1 MSKITKK
8 QIDAGQAVYNSL
20 TLLIYDLWVLSISNQ
35 FIWECPSSHILKLY
49 NENISANHLDI
60 GVGTGFFLARCQFP
74 TNQPRLFLMDLNSNC
89 LKTTSHRIK
98 RYKPITKRVNILERI
113 NFEERSFDSI
123 GLNYLLHCLPGT
135 MSTKEIVFK
144 NIKPLLNPQGI
155 VFGSTILSQGIKPNI
170 LANYL
175 MKIYNKKGI
184 FTNNE
189 DDLETLKKI
198 MKNNF
203 SESLVTTVGCV
214 ALFWGKS

>member
-1 MSKITKK
+1 MSNITKK

-35 FIWECPSSHILKLY
+35 FIWECPSSHLLKLY

-60 GVGTGFFLARCQFP
+60 GVGTGFFLDRCQFP
-74 TNQPRLFLMDLNSNC
+74 TNKPRLFLMDLNSNC
-89 LKTTSHRIK
+89 LKTASHRIK
-98 RYKPITKRVNILERI
+98 RYKPITKKVNILEPI
-113 NFEERSFDSI
+113 NFEERGFDSI

-135 MSTKEIVFK
+135 MSTKEIIFK
-144 NIKPLLNPQGI
+144 NIKLLLNPQGI

-184 FTNNE
+184 FTNKE

-198 MKNNF
+198 MRNNF

>member
-1 MSKITKK
+1 MSNITKK

-20 TLLIYDLWVLSISNQ
+20 TLLIYDLWVLSISNR
-35 FIWECPSSHILKLY
+35 FIWECPSSHLLKLY

-60 GVGTGFFLARCQFP
+60 GVGTGFFLDLCQFP
-74 TNQPRLFLMDLNSNC
+74 TNQPRLFLMDLNPNC
-89 LKTTSHRIK
+89 LKTTSQRIK
-98 RYKPITKRVNILERI
+98 RYKPITKKVNILEPI
-113 NFEERSFDSI
+113 NFEERGFDSI
-123 GLNYLLHCLPGT
+123 SLNYLLHCLPGT
-135 MSTKEIVFK
+135 MSTKEIIFK
-144 NIKPLLNPQGI
+144 NIKLLLNPQGI

-184 FTNNE
+184 FTNKE

-198 MKNNF
+198 MRNNF

>member
-8 QIDAGQAVYNSL
+8 QIDTGQAVYNSL
-20 TLLIYDLWVLSISNQ
+20 TLLIYDLWVLTISNR
-35 FIWECPSSHILKLY
+35 FIWECPSSHLLKLY
-49 NENISANHLDI
+49 NENISDNHLDI
-60 GVGTGFFLARCQFP
+60 GVGTGFFLDRCQFP
-74 TNQPRLFLMDLNSNC
+74 TDRPRLFLMDLNPNC
-89 LKTTSHRIK
+89 LKTTSQRIK
-98 RYKPITKRVNILERI
+98 RYKPITKRVNVLEPI
-113 NFEERSFDSI
+113 NFEERGFDSI

-135 MSTKEIVFK
+135 MSTKEIIFK
-144 NIKPLLNPQGI
+144 NIKPLLNTQGI

-170 LANYL
+170 LANGL

-203 SESLVTTVGCV
+203 SESSVTTVGCV

>member
-35 FIWECPSSHILKLY
+35 FIWECPSSHLLKLY
-49 NENISANHLDI
+49 NENISENHLDI
-60 GVGTGFFLARCQFP
+60 GVGTGFFLDRCQFP
-74 TNQPRLFLMDLNSNC
+74 TNQPRLFLMDLNSTC

-98 RYKPITKRVNILERI
+98 RYKPITKRVNILEGI
-113 NFEERSFDSI
+113 NFEERGFDSI

-175 MKIYNKKGI
+175 LKIYNKKGI

>member
-8 QIDAGQAVYNSL
+8 QIDAGQAIYNSL
-20 TLLIYDLWVLSISNQ
+20 TLIIYYLWVISISNQ
-35 FIWECPSSHILKLY
+35 FIWECPSAHLLKLY

-60 GVGTGFFLARCQFP
+60 GVGTGFFLDRCQFP
-74 TNQPRLFLMDLNSNC
+74 TNQPRLFLMDLNTNC
-89 LKTTSHRIK
+89 LKTTSQRIK
-98 RYKPITKRVNILERI
+98 RYKPITKRVNVLEPI
-113 NFEERSFDSI
+113 NFEEQGFDSI

-135 MSTKEIVFK
+135 MSTKEIIFQ

-170 LANYL
+170 LANWL